1 MMGIQIPDTSVK
13 NPLAGDSPYAA
24 LCAGGGSHLP
34 PPPFLGDPAM
44 TPVSPAVL
52 FLPGDTAVC
61 HSTLSKD
68 YARFRDFFPTDL
80 VPILKWVWGGGGQ

>member
-1 MMGIQIPDTSVK
+1 MTLLKTHSSKRAFRTD
-13 NPLAGDSPYAA
+13 
-24 LCAGGGSHLP
+24 

-80 VPILKWVWGGGGQ
+80 VPILKWVWGGGSVAWVVFLK